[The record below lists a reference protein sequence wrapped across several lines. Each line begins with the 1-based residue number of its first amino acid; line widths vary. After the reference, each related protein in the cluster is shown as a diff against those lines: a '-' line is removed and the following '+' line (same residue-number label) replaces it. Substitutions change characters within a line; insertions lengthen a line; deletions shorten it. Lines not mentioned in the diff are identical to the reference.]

1 MIEFLDDSNY
11 LPHFN
16 VFRFQ
21 EWIESV
27 VREEGKCLGE
37 LCFIF
42 GSDDWLLEYNRTYL
56 QHDYYTDIIT
66 FDYSSEDDVS
76 GDLLISVE
84 RVDDNAKDNNVPRE
98 TELLR
103 VCVHGVLHLC
113 GYGDKSSDEVLVM
126 RQKEDAYLC
135 TY

>member
-1 MIEFLDDSNY
+1 
-11 LPHFN
+11 
-16 VFRFQ
+16 
-21 EWIESV
+21 
-27 VREEGKCLGE
+27 
-37 LCFIF
+37 
-42 GSDDWLLEYNRTYL
+42 
-56 QHDYYTDIIT
+56 
-66 FDYSSEDDVS
+66 
-76 GDLLISVE
+76 VE

-98 TELLR
+98 TEILR